1 MKKLLLTMALL
12 GAVFTVSA
20 CSENKDVASDESSE
34 LLANPEVTQASTK
47 ESESANGDSGTDETG
62 KYEKIQYGIYE
73 LYFPIIKESD
83 KIRGVEY
90 LYDAYFAENVNVHKS
105 INRPEGTS
113 SVEGNT
119 QLSCCAAAFPEF
131 AVDSEEKQIT
141 RDEMAESKNELIK
154 TRVASAYR
162 ESDEET
168 NVSYERDEEA
178 DRNKKMKHEF
188 KHEMYRQCHLLYM
201 RAFMKQYLILQ

>member
-1 MKKLLLTMALL
+1 MKKLLLTMTLL
-12 GAVFTVSA
+12 GVMFTVSA
-20 CSENKDVASDESSE
+20 CSGNKDAALDESSE

-47 ESESANGDSGTDETG
+47 EGESFNDNSETDETG

-90 LYDAYFAENVNVHKS
+90 LYDAYFAENVNVYKS

-119 QLSCCAAAFPEF
+119 QLSCCAAALPEF

-154 TRVASAYR
+154 TRVARAY
-162 ESDEET
+162 EEVNEET
-168 NVSYERDEEA
+168 NVSYERDEEP
-178 DRNKKMKHEF
+178 DRNKK
-188 KHEMYRQCHLLYM
+188 
-201 RAFMKQYLILQ
+201 

>member
-73 LYFPIIKESD
+73 LYFPIIKESTR
-83 KIRGVEY
+83 RGV
-90 LYDAYFAENVNVHKS
+90 
-105 INRPEGTS
+105 
-113 SVEGNT
+113 SV
-119 QLSCCAAAFPEF
+119 
-131 AVDSEEKQIT
+131 
-141 RDEMAESKNELIK
+141 
-154 TRVASAYR
+154 
-162 ESDEET
+162 
-168 NVSYERDEEA
+168 
-178 DRNKKMKHEF
+178 
-188 KHEMYRQCHLLYM
+188 
-201 RAFMKQYLILQ
+201 